1 MICPHCAKSLQ
12 RKERG
17 DRTCP
22 HCHQRFALEPKENA
36 LVLHDRRVQ
45 ALAAKLSENTY
56 AYTTTQLW
64 YAVIRKRM
72 PGRANPFRLSGAGNL
87 VKLLVGLGVLFMFA
101 GNVRTPALTGLGL
114 TMIIGGLLLAVREA
128 RRRRGRVPMSKVDFE
143 RIVLEPWVRVYQADP
158 PHLVREKR
166 PGDLVGPAD
175 PVLVVLS
182 PDVSVLTCLAANDVA
197 TRLHVALA
205 TTIAQVP
212 ADVPVAL
219 LHDAS
224 AAGYLFAA
232 RARAELAPRP
242 VLDIGPRP
250 AAAMSAKG
258 ALRRRDTLPET
269 AVMQQLRDAGGLTDA
284 ELEWL
289 AQGWWSPVAALRPSI
304 LIARVEAAIRRIPT
318 ADPDH
323 DPDYRAAASV
333 GFLTWPNEG

>member
-1 MICPHCAKSLQ
+1 
-12 RKERG
+12 
-17 DRTCP
+17 
-22 HCHQRFALEPKENA
+22 
-36 LVLHDRRVQ
+36 
-45 ALAAKLSENTY
+45 
-56 AYTTTQLW
+56 
-64 YAVIRKRM
+64 
-72 PGRANPFRLSGAGNL
+72 
-87 VKLLVGLGVLFMFA
+87 VLFTLA
-101 GNVRTPALTGLGL
+101 GNVQTPALTGLGL
-114 TMIIGGLLLAVREA
+114 SMIIGGLALAVREA
-128 RRRRGRVPMSKVDFE
+128 RRRRGQVPMSRADFE

-166 PGDLVGPAD
+166 PVDLVSPAD

-182 PDVSVLTCLAANDVA
+182 PDVSVVTCLAANDVP

-205 TTIAQVP
+205 KTIAQVP

-219 LHDAS
+219 LHDTS
-224 AAGYLFAA
+224 AAGYVFAA

-250 AAAMSAKG
+250 AAAMSAKS
-258 ALRRRDTLPET
+258 ALRRRDAAPDV
-269 AVMQQLRDAGGLTDA
+269 AVMRQLREGGGFTDA

-304 LIARVEAAIRRIPT
+304 LIARVEAAIQRIPT